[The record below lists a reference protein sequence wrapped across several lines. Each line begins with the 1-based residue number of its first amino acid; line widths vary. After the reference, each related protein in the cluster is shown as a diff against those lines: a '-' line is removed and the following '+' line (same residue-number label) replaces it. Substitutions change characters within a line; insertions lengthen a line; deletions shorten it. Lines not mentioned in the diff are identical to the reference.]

1 MEANFISL
9 TSKVLGDISDL
20 LPTPT
25 TYYSAGRLINFSVNK
40 FYSVG
45 MFYER
50 NYLKL
55 SIT

>member
-9 TSKVLGDISDL
+9 TSKVLEDISDL